1 MTKLRGVITSV
12 KMSLHLNDER
22 EGLMNY
28 FVDTDF
34 NKLWK
39 PITNKRFTLPFPTD
53 EEFIALEKRLGVKL
67 PASYVEL
74 ATASQNGGFL
84 KRNGVPIRDESG
96 NVIRYVKMNHINP
109 IGSTDTEPIQDNPN
123 LLYNI
128 QNLLVIG
135 QNWDVYY
142 EFFVLN
148 YMDCGSNGEPSVVFI
163 TRKSSFGEEGEPTSN
178 DWRYINE
185 NFYWEITNTVA
196 LTFDEFVKQLVV
208 MPKLPPFDFAKIKEA
223 LKQATQESFRQI
235 IKTHGHEEIISFGL
249 YVDNEGS
256 MVANAANK
264 RAHLDKLVAEYPS
277 EKDYLTYCINEW
289 CCDAPFVLHLFD
301 PICRE
306 LSIHS
311 QALGTENKIK
321 RFRNNLI
328 DLCVE
333 VLAELKADDFFAK
346 EYNLP
351 IFLSVDVSNGDLSMA
366 KTKKIR
372 AILE

>member
-1 MTKLRGVITSV
+1 
-12 KMSLHLNDER
+12 
-22 EGLMNY
+22 MNY
-28 FVDTDF
+28 FTDTDF

-74 ATASQNGGFL
+74 ATVSQNGGYL

-96 NVIRYVKMNHINP
+96 NVIRYVKINHINP
-109 IGSTDTEPIQDNPN
+109 IGRIDIEPIHDTPKPFYNIPN
-123 LLYNI
+123 LLI
-128 QNLLVIG
+128 IG
-135 QNWDVYY
+135 ENWDVDY

-148 YMDCGSNGEPSVVFI
+148 YMNCGSNGEPTVVFI
-163 TRKSSFGEEGEPTSN
+163 TRKSSCCEEGEPTSD

-185 NFYWEITNTVA
+185 KFYWEITNTVA

-208 MPKLPPFDFAKIKEA
+208 MPKLPPFDFTKIKGL

-235 IKTHGHEEIISFGL
+235 IKTYGHEEIISFGL
-249 YVDNEGS
+249 YIDDEGT
-256 MVANAANK
+256 MVAHAANK
-264 RAHLDKLVAEYPS
+264 KAHWDKLVAEYPS
-277 EKDYLTYCINEW
+277 EKDYFTYCISEW
-289 CCDAPFVLHLFD
+289 CCRAPFTLHLFD

-306 LSIHS
+306 LSTHS
-311 QALGTENKIK
+311 RVLGTENKIK
-321 RFRNNLI
+321 RFRDNLI

-333 VLAELKADDFFAK
+333 VLAELKADDFFTK

-351 IFLSVDVSNGDLSMA
+351 ILLCVDISNGELSMA
-366 KTKKIR
+366 KIKKIR
-372 AILE
+372 TILA